1 MTALRARAQFD
12 PMAHAEQEGAELDED
27 LANIER
33 AVAAMQ
39 PRLGSIEARMPHAIS
54 RVAVVNYDAF
64 GNITGQMSRSV
75 AILDENGSGL
85 VFTVLVGRSETMFYT
100 KQVVDGHGA
109 DELSPEEQASVAKAL
124 ARRCVTGASAPD
136 AIDEPAFE
144 RELVALFAE
153 HHGA

>member
-1 MTALRARAQFD
+1 MSLDVVALAV
-12 PMAHAEQEGAELDED
+12 GAVALGVAAWLAYEVVGLRRRLSAVPKDGDVVTFLQELDED
-27 LANIER
+27 LANLER
-33 AVAAMQ
+33 SVAAMQ
-39 PRLGSIEARMPHAIS
+39 PRLGSLEARMPDAIS

-109 DELSPEEQASVAKAL
+109 DELSPEEQASVSKAL
-124 ARRCVTGASAPD
+124 AG
-136 AIDEPAFE
+136 
-144 RELVALFAE
+144 
-153 HHGA
+153 

>member
-1 MTALRARAQFD
+1 MSLDVVALAVAVLAVGLAGWLAYEVVGLKRRLSAVPKDGDVVTFLQ
-12 PMAHAEQEGAELDED
+12 ELDED
-27 LANIER
+27 LSKVEKT
-33 AVAAMQ
+33 VAALQ
-39 PRLGSIEARMPHAIS
+39 PRLGSVEARMPSAIS

-124 ARRCVTGASAPD
+124 AG
-136 AIDEPAFE
+136 
-144 RELVALFAE
+144 
-153 HHGA
+153 